1 MKNMTFGVIVT
12 NRSFFPEHLVIEG
25 RKEILKKLESLG
37 YNYVILSE
45 EDTPLGAV
53 MTYSDA
59 KKCAELFKK
68 NREIIDG
75 IIVVLPNFG
84 DEVGV
89 SAAIDM
95 AKLNVPVLVQACDD
109 SLDKMQIENRRD
121 AFCGKLSLCNNLYQR
136 GIKFTNTTLH
146 TCAINSEQ
154 FTKDLEYFAAV
165 CRVVRGLSNARIGA
179 IGTRPDPFNT
189 VRYSEKLLQANG
201 ISVSVLD
208 LSQIIF
214 ECMEMKNTEE
224 VMKKAEEIRRYGRIP
239 DNISEE
245 KIIKQAK
252 LCLVIEKY
260 ARENEWDA
268 IAIQCWDTI
277 QNYYGCATCLAMS
290 MLGEKGI
297 PCACEMD
304 VMGALTMYALYLAA
318 GKPSAYL
325 DWNNNYADDR
335 DKCVSQ
341 HCSNFPKSIFGTEME
356 ISTLDVLGTTLGAEN
371 CFGACKGRVKSG
383 PMTYAKI
390 TTDDRNGKIKAYIGE
405 GEFTDDPLDTKG
417 GISVCKVPNLMK
429 LMDYICKNGFEHH
442 VAMSQSL
449 VADVLEEALGNYLG
463 WDVYRH
469 K

>member
-1 MKNMTFGVIVT
+1 
-12 NRSFFPEHLVIEG
+12 
-25 RKEILKKLESLG
+25 
-37 YNYVILSE
+37 
-45 EDTPLGAV
+45 
-53 MTYSDA
+53 
-59 KKCAELFKK
+59 
-68 NREIIDG
+68 
-75 IIVVLPNFG
+75 
-84 DEVGV
+84 
-89 SAAIDM
+89 
-95 AKLNVPVLVQACDD
+95 
-109 SLDKMQIENRRD
+109 
-121 AFCGKLSLCNNLYQR
+121 
-136 GIKFTNTTLH
+136 
-146 TCAINSEQ
+146 
-154 FTKDLEYFAAV
+154 
-165 CRVVRGLSNARIGA
+165 
-179 IGTRPDPFNT
+179 
-189 VRYSEKLLQANG
+189 
-201 ISVSVLD
+201 
-208 LSQIIF
+208 
-214 ECMEMKNTEE
+214 
-224 VMKKAEEIRRYGRIP
+224 
-239 DNISEE
+239 
-245 KIIKQAK
+245 
-252 LCLVIEKY
+252 
-260 ARENEWDA
+260 
-268 IAIQCWDTI
+268 
-277 QNYYGCATCLAMS
+277 
-290 MLGEKGI
+290 
-297 PCACEMD
+297 MD